1 MSTDTPSP
9 DPAKKKQ
16 RGPGRPKAASPHD
29 ATIQLRLSSEQLA
42 RLTEQARRTRL
53 TRSAVIRA
61 ALDGVQV
68 LQAAPD
74 EALLEERR
82 QQYRQLVKLA
92 TNLNQLVM
100 LARAA
105 PVVELRARATLDQVQ
120 QVLANIHQTLPGT

>member
-1 MSTDTPSP
+1 V
-9 DPAKKKQ
+9 
-16 RGPGRPKAASPHD
+16 ASPHD
-29 ATIQLRLSSEQLA
+29 ATIQLRLSGKQLA
-42 RLTEQARRTRL
+42 RLAEQAQRTKM

-92 TNLNQLVM
+92 TNLNQLVV

-105 PVVELRARATLDQVQ
+105 PVVELRARATIDQVQ
-120 QVLANIHQTLPGT
+120 QVLAKIHQTLPGT